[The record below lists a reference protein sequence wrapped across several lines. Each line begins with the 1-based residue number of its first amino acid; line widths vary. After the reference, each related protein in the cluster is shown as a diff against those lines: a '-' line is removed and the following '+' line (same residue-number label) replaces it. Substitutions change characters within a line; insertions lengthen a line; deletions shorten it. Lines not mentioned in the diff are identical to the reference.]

1 MQPLRWNDLQDF
13 VAIARAGQLSRAA
26 SGLGVDPTTMGRR
39 LRRLERVLG
48 QTLFEKTREGQVLTE
63 AGERLLAHAE
73 TMQRAADR
81 IEERPRNPHEL
92 TGLLRVSVSE
102 GFGAWFLAEHLGDFA
117 ERHPALTVDLVAS
130 SGFLSPSKRETDM
143 AILLARPRAGPVVS
157 AKLSDYGLRLY
168 AARAYVER
176 HGAPEDTAALR
187 GHRLIGYIPDLLY
200 APELR
205 YLNEIDEALAPG
217 VRSSS
222 ILAQHRLIA
231 SGVGLGVLPCFIGDA
246 DPTLMRVLPGIRI
259 QRSFWMVTHQDT
271 RQLQRVRAFKDWLM
285 TLVQERRG
293 RLTGE

>member
-1 MQPLRWNDLQDF
+1 MHPLRWNDLQDF

-39 LRRLERVLG
+39 LRRLEKILG

-63 AGERLLAHAE
+63 AGERLLGHAE
-73 TMQRAADR
+73 AMQRAADQ
-81 IEERPRNPHEL
+81 IDERPGNPSEL

-102 GFGAWFLAEHLGDFA
+102 GFGAWFVAEHLGEFVA
-117 ERHPALTVDLVAS
+117 QHPALVVDLVAS
-130 SGFLSPSKRETDM
+130 SGFLSPSKRETDI
-143 AILLARPRAGPVVS
+143 AILLARPRVGPVVS
-157 AKLSDYGLRLY
+157 AKLSDYALRLY
-168 AARAYVER
+168 ASRTYLDRQGTPASVAQ
-176 HGAPEDTAALR
+176 LR
-187 GHRLIGYIPDLLY
+187 EHRLIGYIPDLLY

-205 YLNEIDEALAPG
+205 YLNEIDDALAPS

-246 DPTLMRVLPGIRI
+246 DPALARLLPEMRI

-271 RQLQRVRAFKDWLM
+271 RQLQRVRAFKDWL
-285 TLVQERRG
+285 TALVQEHRA
-293 RLTGE
+293 RLSGG

>member
-1 MQPLRWNDLQDF
+1 MHPLRWNDLQDF

-73 TMQRAADR
+73 AMQRAADR
-81 IEERPRNPHEL
+81 IEERPGNAHEL

-102 GFGAWFLAEHLGDFA
+102 GFGAWFVAEHLGDFV
-117 ERHPALTVDLVAS
+117 ERHPALVVDLVAS
-130 SGFLSPSKRETDM
+130 SGFLSPSKRETDI

-157 AKLSDYGLRLY
+157 AKLSDYALRLY
-168 AARAYVER
+168 AARAYADR
-176 HGAPEDTAALR
+176 HGAPANTTALR
-187 GHRLIGYIPDLLY
+187 EHRLIGYIPDLLY

-205 YLNEIDEALAPG
+205 YLNEIDEALAPT

-246 DPTLMRVLPGIRI
+246 DPALVRVLPEMRI

-271 RQLQRVRAFKDWLM
+271 RQLQRVRAFKDWL
-285 TLVQERRG
+285 TALVQERRG

>member
-1 MQPLRWNDLQDF
+1 MHPLRWNDLQDF

-73 TMQRAADR
+73 AMQRAADR
-81 IEERPRNPHEL
+81 IEERPGNPHEL

-102 GFGAWFLAEHLGDFA
+102 GFGAWFVAEHLGDFV
-117 ERHPALTVDLVAS
+117 ERHPALVVDLVAS
-130 SGFLSPSKRETDM
+130 SGFLSPSKRETDI

-168 AARAYVER
+168 AARAYADR
-176 HGAPEDTAALR
+176 HGAPANTTALR
-187 GHRLIGYIPDLLY
+187 EHRLIGYIPDLLY

-205 YLNEIDEALAPG
+205 YLNEIDEALAPT

-246 DPTLMRVLPGIRI
+246 DPALVRVLPEARI
-259 QRSFWMVTHQDT
+259 QRSFWTVTHQDT
-271 RQLQRVRAFKDWLM
+271 RQLQRVRAFKDWL
-285 TLVQERRG
+285 TALVQERRG